1 MTPEGPIRNGVGE
14 FTSREIV
21 ANPEACATGDK
32 FVNDTFEIFGA
43 KVVG

>member
-1 MTPEGPIRNGVGE
+1 
-14 FTSREIV
+14 V
-21 ANPEACATGDK
+21 ANHKACATGDK